1 MKSAYTHPKGG
12 YRLALFM
19 CFLGVSFYFYE
30 YYLRVAPSVMHDS
43 LKQSFGLGET
53 EFGHLAAFYY
63 YAYTPMQ
70 VPVGVMIDR
79 YGVRRI
85 LTAACLLCA
94 GGAYLFSETRHLWVA
109 QLARFVI
116 GFGSAF
122 AYVGVLKISNVW
134 LPKKYFAFMAGLCS
148 TLGMLGASSG
158 QIVMTAMVQQVE
170 WRQTLIILMWIGM
183 VLSVLLWFF
192 LRDKIDDKTDT
203 SHNECVPIKV
213 GSLKKILLSRQI
225 WMNAVIGCLT
235 FLPIVGFAETWAP
248 DFLKAAGMT
257 EEKAAFG
264 SSMLF
269 FGFAVGGPWWG
280 FLSDKIRSRRIP
292 LILGSFF
299 SAIFIAL
306 VIFMPSASIGWMY
319 PLLFLTTFFAS
330 AEILV
335 FAVSN
340 DIAHTLVSAT
350 AVSFTN
356 MLTMVGG
363 MFLPTL
369 IGALLDDTGLREQA
383 CTTGDYSYAL
393 AVLPVALLLATG
405 LSMMLKESYRH
416 LSLTPR

>member
-1 MKSAYTHPKGG
+1 MKSTKNHPKGDYG
-12 YRLALFM
+12 LALFM

-30 YYLRVAPSVMHDS
+30 YYLRVAPSVMHDP
-43 LKQSFGLGET
+43 LKQSFGLGEAA
-53 EFGHLAAFYY
+53 FGHLAAFYY

-85 LTAACLLCA
+85 LTVACLLCA
-94 GGAYLFSETRHLWVA
+94 GGAYLFSETRHVWVA
-109 QLARFVI
+109 QAARFLI

-158 QIVMTAMVQQVE
+158 QIVMTGLVQWE
-170 WRQTLIILMWIGM
+170 GWRPTLLLLAWVGV
-183 VLSVLLWFF
+183 VLGGLLWLF
-192 LRDKIDDKTDT
+192 LRDKVDDRVDP
-203 SHNECVPIKV
+203 SHNEWAPIPL
-213 GSLKKILLSRQI
+213 GSLKKILLSKQI
-225 WMNAVIGCLT
+225 WINGLIGCLT
-235 FLPIVGFAETWAP
+235 FLPIAGFAEIWAP

-257 EEKAAFG
+257 EQKAALG

-269 FGFAVGGPWWG
+269 FGFAAGGPLWG

-292 LILGSFF
+292 LILGSLF
-299 SAIFIAL
+299 SAFFMAL
-306 VIFMPSASIGWMY
+306 AIFMPSASVGWMY
-319 PLLFLTTFFAS
+319 SLLFLTTFFAS

-340 DIAHTLVSAT
+340 DIAHTSVSAT

-369 IGALLDDTGLREQA
+369 IGVLLDDTSLHEQA
-383 CTTGDYSYAL
+383 CTTDYSHAL
-393 AVLPVALLLATG
+393 AALPVALLIAAG
-405 LSMMLKESYRH
+405 LSMTLKESYRH
-416 LSLTPR
+416 RSLTPR